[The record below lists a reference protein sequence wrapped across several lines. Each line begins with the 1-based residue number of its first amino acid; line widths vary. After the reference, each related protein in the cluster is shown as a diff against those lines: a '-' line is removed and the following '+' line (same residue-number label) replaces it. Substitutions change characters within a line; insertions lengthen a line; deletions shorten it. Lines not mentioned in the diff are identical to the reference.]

1 MKQVLMAVVVVA
13 GVVGYQAQAEEVGQ
27 QGADASQV
35 AQVAEVQQAVRG
47 PQAAELPQG
56 QQVAQASNAGGAAQV
71 PQAAPV
77 SQDSPVAGDSQA
89 EQVASASKPAP
100 IKTGNFWTGDAK
112 LVVADHYSGAALPKP
127 TRVVITDFGVPADD
141 ITVDDSLAARLH
153 RRLMARF
160 GKDDDSSPE
169 ILAQHVQAAFF
180 DGLSAELKKANV
192 PSDRATADH
201 ALGSGASANGAI
213 SGGTTANGATS
224 ATSDRAAGGAKNAA
238 PSELLVSGQF
248 TAIDEGNKTKRELI
262 GLGRGASDIK
272 THVTI
277 TSVTAGRSTVVLEF
291 DMTSESNKKPG
302 AAITSSAS
310 LGVGVA
316 EKAVGDRKSTVEADA
331 ARMGKLVAKQ
341 VEGLVSEQK
350 WVYAPAVVTAASGS
364 TTTPKG

>member
-1 MKQVLMAVVVVA
+1 MKQVLMAVVVTA
-13 GVVGYQAQAEEVGQ
+13 GVVGYQARAVEVAS
-27 QGADASQV
+27 QGAVAAQTAQDSQV
-35 AQVAEVQQAVRG
+35 AGVS
-47 PQAAELPQG
+47 QAA
-56 QQVAQASNAGGAAQV
+56 S
-71 PQAAPV
+71 AP
-77 SQDSPVAGDSQA
+77 
-89 EQVASASKPAP
+89 KPAP

-127 TRVVITDFGVPADD
+127 TRVVITDFAVPADD

-192 PSDRATADH
+192 PSGRATADH
-201 ALGSGASANGAI
+201 AFASGA
-213 SGGTTANGATS
+213 TADGATS
-224 ATSDRAAGGAKNAA
+224 ERIVSDHAAGGDAKSAA
-238 PSELLVSGQF
+238 PSELLISGQF
-248 TAIDEGNKTKRELI
+248 TTIDEGNKTKRELI
-262 GLGRGASDIK
+262 GFGRGASDIK

-291 DMTSESNKKPG
+291 DMTSESNKQPG
-302 AAITSSAS
+302 AAITGGSSLA
-310 LGVGVA
+310 VGAAVS
-316 EKAVGDRKSTVEADA
+316 AVGDRKSTVEADA
-331 ARMGKLVAKQ
+331 SRMGKLVAKQ

-350 WVYAPAVVTAASGS
+350 WVYAPAVVTAANGS

>member
-1 MKQVLMAVVVVA
+1 
-13 GVVGYQAQAEEVGQ
+13 
-27 QGADASQV
+27 
-35 AQVAEVQQAVRG
+35 
-47 PQAAELPQG
+47 
-56 QQVAQASNAGGAAQV
+56 
-71 PQAAPV
+71 
-77 SQDSPVAGDSQA
+77 
-89 EQVASASKPAP
+89 
-100 IKTGNFWTGDAK
+100 
-112 LVVADHYSGAALPKP
+112 
-127 TRVVITDFGVPADD
+127 
-141 ITVDDSLAARLH
+141 VDDSLAARLH

-192 PSDRATADH
+192 PSDRATAD
-201 ALGSGASANGAI
+201 
-213 SGGTTANGATS
+213 
-224 ATSDRAAGGAKNAA
+224 RAVGGAKIAA

-350 WVYAPAVVTAASGS
+350 WVYAPAVVAAASG
-364 TTTPKG
+364 TTATPKG